1 MQRLLILVSIIL
13 ISCGQTNNKS
23 ENPKNDTLQKS
34 NFKSITE
41 KQLLKDTTI
50 KILWRE
56 DLYDSTLK
64 DTENTIVLNDKYFK
78 NISEPEKAAIGYVA
92 TFIGSEC
99 NWDGEANDNFTN
111 LSCKV
116 IKALG
121 LGYQCS
127 DTHLNFLKHWF
138 RDNQKVINELKD
150 CPVTPFTA
158 TQQNTINELSIS
170 LKNDTIK
177 IHYDASGVNLRQE
190 KNWNWSEDVLF
201 KILDDKLV
209 LISRTKKNG
218 SQH

>member
-1 MQRLLILVSIIL
+1 MQRLFLLSAIVL
-13 ISCGQTNNKS
+13 ISCGQTNDNADKT
-23 ENPKNDTLQKS
+23 NIDTVHKDTKVLS
-34 NFKSITE
+34 FE
-41 KQLLKDTTI
+41 KKQVTDTTI

-64 DTENTIVLNDKYFK
+64 DTESTIVLNDNYFK
-78 NISEPEKAAIGYVA
+78 NISEPAKAAIGYVA

-127 DTHLNFLKHWF
+127 DTHLNFLRHWF
-138 RDNQKVINELKD
+138 RDNSKVLNELKD

-158 TQQNTINELSIS
+158 TQQNTFDNLSIS
-170 LKNDTIK
+170 LKNDTIR
-177 IHYDASGVNLRQE
+177 IHYEASGVNMREE

-201 KILDDKLV
+201 KISTEKLEI
-209 LISRTKKNG
+209 ISRKRKNG
-218 SQH
+218 S